1 MDLGPSPH
9 TRLPGCGYHV
19 TSCLMFL
26 LPQSYPCQHASP
38 ANGLS
43 ARTVSPDKS
52 FHSWVPL
59 VRHLPQHHVGSSF
72 EEADITHSCL
82 TVVRPCQK
90 QCHLGRW
97 VLRGLSH
104 LRSLGFHGS
113 NQDSPECSLNDEAV
127 PSLSPFLVLS
137 PQYSPPLP
145 PIPRVAL
152 GKGFQPLVVFP
163 TIRHMLIPQG
173 FP

>member
-1 MDLGPSPH
+1 MIMGSILPGGWVSDEIKEEKENLVDLGPSPH

-43 ARTVSPDKS
+43 ARTVSPDKP

-104 LRSLGFHGS
+104 LRSLGFS
-113 NQDSPECSLNDEAV
+113 EATKTA
-127 PSLSPFLVLS
+127 
-137 PQYSPPLP
+137 QN
-145 PIPRVAL
+145 AA
-152 GKGFQPLVVFP
+152 
-163 TIRHMLIPQG
+163 
-173 FP
+173 